1 MTPRIRELEEAE
13 TKARDRGHFG
23 KVSMISSC
31 IEGYKLCLE
40 DVESVLKRAEDLEQ
54 FVRGYL
60 EALPNFTGQEIVD
73 GFRDALA
80 QFKRE

>member
-1 MTPRIRELEEAE
+1 MTQRIRELEEAE

-40 DVESVLKRAEDLEQ
+40 DVEPVLAICADLIVEGIPDHRIG
-54 FVRGYL
+54 FMVRQVL
-60 EALPNFTGQEIVD
+60 
-73 GFRDALA
+73 RDALA
-80 QFKRE
+80 EFKGE